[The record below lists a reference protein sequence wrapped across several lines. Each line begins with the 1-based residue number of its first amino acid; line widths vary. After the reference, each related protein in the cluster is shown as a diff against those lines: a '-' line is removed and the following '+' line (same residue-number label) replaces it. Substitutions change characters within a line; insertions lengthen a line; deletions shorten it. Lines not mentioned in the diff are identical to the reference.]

1 MDRSNRSSISQAFM
15 GRHQR
20 SLLVA
25 ALLALVAAG
34 GCANGLANVMYIFQ
48 GRNDVKAQYAG
59 LSGKRVA
66 VVCRP
71 LATMQYRNANPAK
84 DMGQYVSNLLKENV
98 PKIQLV
104 SRNEVD
110 KWIDEN
116 ESNFDD
122 FAAIGEALKADV
134 VVGIELE
141 SFTIYQG
148 STTLYQGKA
157 DAQVAVY
164 DIKKGGEQVW
174 STRLPQVV
182 YPPNTAVASSD
193 MPENEFRR
201 RFMTKLAEHVARYF
215 YDHDSSVDF
224 AMDAEIASGRQ

>member
-1 MDRSNRSSISQAFM
+1 MLT
-15 GRHQR
+15 G
-20 SLLVA
+20 LLV
-25 ALLALVAAG
+25 LVAAG

-84 DMGQYVSNLLKENV
+84 DMGQYVSNLLKQNV

-104 SRNEVD
+104 SRNEID

-122 FAAIGEALKADV
+122 FVAIGQALKADIV
-134 VVGIELE
+134 IGIELE
-141 SFTIYQG
+141 SFSIYQG

-157 DAQVAVY
+157 DAHVAVY
-164 DIKKGGEQVW
+164 DVKKGGDAAW
-174 STRLPQVV
+174 STRLPEVT
-182 YPPNTAVASSD
+182 YPPNTAIASSD
-193 MPENEFRR
+193 MSEAEFRR
-201 RFMTKLAEHVARYF
+201 RFISKVAEHIGRYF
-215 YDHDSSVDF
+215 YDHDSTVDF
-224 AMDAEIASGRQ
+224 GIDAESLGSEK